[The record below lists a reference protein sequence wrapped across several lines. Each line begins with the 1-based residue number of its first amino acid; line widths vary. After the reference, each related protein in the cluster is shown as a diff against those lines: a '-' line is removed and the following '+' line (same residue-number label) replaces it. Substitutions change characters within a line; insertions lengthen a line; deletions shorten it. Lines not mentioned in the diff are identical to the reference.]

1 MSRLPT
7 LFISHGSP
15 MLALEPGTTGSVLT
29 RIGQQLPKP
38 KAILVISAHWLTQ
51 QPTLTSS
58 AAPETIHDFGGF
70 PRALYALQYP
80 APGSPVLAAQV
91 QAVLRK
97 IGLDARL
104 DATRGLDHGAWVPL
118 RYLYPDADVP
128 VVQLSL
134 NPSVS
139 PKLQFALGQL
149 LRGLS
154 DEGVLILAS
163 GSFTHN
169 LGELHWDRP
178 EELPEAGDPYV
189 DQFRDW
195 VIDKIEKHDIEAL
208 NDYRK
213 LAPHARRAHPTD
225 EHLLPLFVAL
235 GAADSTEV
243 VRLHKDVA
251 LGTLAMDL
259 FAFGSE
265 SGLLADPQVSA

>member
-1 MSRLPT
+1 MTQETAMSRLPT

-15 MLALEPGTTGSVLT
+15 MLALEPGTTGPVLT

-38 KAILVISAHWLTQ
+38 KAVLVISAHWLTQ

-80 APGSPVLAAQV
+80 APGSPALAAQV
-91 QAVLRK
+91 QTLLKK

-104 DATRGLDHGAWVPL
+104 DAQRGLDHGAWVPL

-139 PKLQFALGQL
+139 PKLQFALGQF
-149 LRGLS
+149 LRDLS
-154 DEGVLILAS
+154 AEGVLILAS

-169 LGELHWDRP
+169 LGELHWDSP
-178 EELPEAGDPYV
+178 QELPEAGDPYV
-189 DQFRDW
+189 DQFQS
-195 VIDKIEKHDIEAL
+195 
-208 NDYRK
+208 
-213 LAPHARRAHPTD
+213 T
-225 EHLLPLFVAL
+225 
-235 GAADSTEV
+235 AA
-243 VRLHKDVA
+243 
-251 LGTLAMDL
+251 
-259 FAFGSE
+259 
-265 SGLLADPQVSA
+265 

>member
-1 MSRLPT
+1 MARLPT

-15 MLALEPGTTGSVLT
+15 MLALEPGTTGPVLT

-38 KAILVISAHWLTQ
+38 KAILVISAHWLTH
-51 QPTLTSS
+51 QPTLSS
-58 AAPETIHDFGGF
+58 SMAPETIHDFGGF
-70 PRALYALQYP
+70 PRALYSLQYP
-80 APGSPVLAAQV
+80 APGSPELAAKV
-91 QAVLRK
+91 QATLQK
-97 IGLDARL
+97 IGLEAKL
-104 DATRGLDHGAWVPL
+104 DAQRGLDHGAWVPL
-118 RYLYPDADVP
+118 RYLYTQADIP

-134 NPSVS
+134 NPSVP

-154 DEGVLILAS
+154 EDGVLILAS

-178 EELPEAGDPYV
+178 DEQAEAGDPYV

-195 VIDKIEKHDIEAL
+195 VIDKIESHDIDAL
-208 NDYRK
+208 NDYRR

-235 GAADSTEV
+235 GAADSKEV
-243 VRLHKDVA
+243 LRLHKDVA
-251 LGTLAMDL
+251 LGTLAMDI
-259 FAFGSE
+259 FAFGS
-265 SGLLADPQVSA
+265 GTQLLA